1 MIRPVLSC
9 GCRSDISPSALKRR
23 LDLAKCSDLRR
34 DLAARA
40 YLLLSRK
47 DTRIQ

>member
-9 GCRSDISPSALKRR
+9 GCQSDISPSALARR
-23 LDLAKCSDLRR
+23 LDLAKCCDLRR

-40 YLLLSRK
+40 YLRLSTK
-47 DTRIQ
+47 DAPIQ